1 MIKAVKKNQR
11 RKTTKGQSMTG
22 NSSYPTNDNITCTV
36 QAPTRIDLAGG
47 TLDIWPLAAIL
58 QEKFELWNAPVE
70 TVNMAI
76 ELRAEAK
83 VTLRPSKDF
92 RWHFN
97 DKSLGRS
104 ADGTSLQQN
113 DAGDFVLHRA
123 VTRLYKK
130 MLAERGLTDVTIE
143 TNAQAPRGSGL
154 GGSSSLVIALLAAFE
169 RLLGRTVDGNE
180 LCRTAQTL
188 EAGILGNLAGN
199 QDHFAAFFGG
209 LQAVQHT
216 AFGTTTS
223 QIDSDP
229 QTLARHLV
237 LAHSGQQHFSAFNN
251 WLVLEKVLTS
261 DTAVLE
267 RCAGIAK
274 IVPDM
279 KRELQNKNWKNV
291 ARLLSAEW
299 DIRRTLAQGIITPV
313 LESLYTT
320 ALRAGASGGKVCGA
334 GGGGVLVMMVDD
346 PLQKPAVEAALR
358 AAGGE
363 VLNCAPATKGVIYS

>member
-1 MIKAVKKNQR
+1 
-11 RKTTKGQSMTG
+11 MTG
-22 NSSYPTNDNITCTV
+22 TSSHSALTCTV

-70 TVNMAI
+70 TVNLAI

-83 VTLRPSKDF
+83 VTLRQSQNFK
-92 RWHFN
+92 WHFN

-104 ADGTSLQQN
+104 SEGTTLHQN
-113 DAGDFVLHRA
+113 DAADFVLHRA
-123 VTRLYKK
+123 VTRLYKNT
-130 MLAERGLTDVTIE
+130 LGERGLNDVTIE

-154 GGSSSLVIALLAAFE
+154 GGSSSLVIALLTAFE
-169 RLLGRTVDGNE
+169 KLLGRQVDGTE

-216 AFGTTTS
+216 SFGTTTTH
-223 QIDSDP
+223 IESDP
-229 QTLARHLV
+229 TALARHLV

-251 WLVLEKVLTS
+251 WLVLEKVLTN

-279 KRELQNKNWKNV
+279 KRELQKKNWKAV

-299 DIRRTLAQGIITPV
+299 DIRRTLAPGIVTPM
-313 LESLYTT
+313 LESLYST

-346 PLQKPAVEAALR
+346 PLQKPAIEAALR

-363 VLNCAPATKGVIYS
+363 VLNCAPALQGVIYS

>member
-1 MIKAVKKNQR
+1 
-11 RKTTKGQSMTG
+11 
-22 NSSYPTNDNITCTV
+22 
-36 QAPTRIDLAGG
+36 
-47 TLDIWPLAAIL
+47 
-58 QEKFELWNAPVE
+58 
-70 TVNMAI
+70 
-76 ELRAEAK
+76 
-83 VTLRPSKDF
+83 
-92 RWHFN
+92 
-97 DKSLGRS
+97 
-104 ADGTSLQQN
+104 
-113 DAGDFVLHRA
+113 
-123 VTRLYKK
+123 
-130 MLAERGLTDVTIE
+130 IE

-169 RLLGRTVDGNE
+169 KLLGRSVEGTE

-209 LQAVQHT
+209 LQSVKHT
-216 AFGTTTS
+216 AFGSSTT
-223 QIDSDP
+223 QIASDLE
-229 QTLARHLV
+229 TLSRHLV

-251 WLVLEKVLTS
+251 WLVLEKVLTG
-261 DTAVLE
+261 DVAVLE

-279 KRELQNKNWKNV
+279 KAELQKKNWKAV

-299 DIRRTLAQGIITPV
+299 DIRRTLAPGIVTPM
-313 LESLYTT
+313 LESLYAA

-346 PLQKPAVEAALR
+346 PSQKTTVENALR

-363 VLNCAPATKGVIYS
+363 VLNCAPAHRGVVYC

>member
-11 RKTTKGQSMTG
+11 RNRTKGHSMTG
-22 NSSYPTNDNITCTV
+22 MSTYPTNDVISCTV

-70 TVNMAI
+70 TVNMAV

-83 VTLRPSKDF
+83 VTLKHAKEFS
-92 RWHFN
+92 WSFN

-104 ADGTSLQQN
+104 AEGSSLHQN

-123 VTRLYKK
+123 VTRLYKNQ
-130 MLAERGLTDVTIE
+130 LTERGLANVSIE

-154 GGSSSLVIALLAAFE
+154 GGSSSLVIALLTAFE
-169 RLLGRTVDGNE
+169 KLLGRTVDGNE

-199 QDHFAAFFGG
+199 QDHFAAYFGG

-216 AFGTTTS
+216 SFGTTTT

-229 QTLARHLV
+229 QTLARHLI

-251 WLVLEKVLTS
+251 WLVLEKVLTN
-261 DTAVLE
+261 DAAVLE

-279 KRELQNKNWKNV
+279 KRELQNKNWKKV

-299 DIRRTLAQGIITPV
+299 DIRRTLAAGIVTPV
-313 LESLYTT
+313 LEALYTT
-320 ALRAGASGGKVCGA
+320 AIKAGASGGKVCGA

-363 VLNCAPATKGVIYS
+363 VLNCAPAMKGIVYS

>member
-1 MIKAVKKNQR
+1 MAGKSSPQ
-11 RKTTKGQSMTG
+11 TQSET
-22 NSSYPTNDNITCTV
+22 TCTV

-58 QEKFELWNAPVE
+58 QEKFELWNAPIE
-70 TVNMAI
+70 TVNLAI
-76 ELRAEAK
+76 GLHAEAK
-83 VTLRPSKDF
+83 VTLRPSSEL

-104 ADGTSLQQN
+104 SEGTTLQQN
-113 DAGDFVLHRA
+113 DAADFVLHRA
-123 VTRLYKK
+123 VTRLYKSV
-130 MLAERGLTDVTIE
+130 LTDRGTADVHIE

-169 RLLGRTVDGNE
+169 KLLGHNVDGTE

-209 LQAVQHT
+209 LQSVKHT
-216 AFGTTTS
+216 AFGSTTT
-223 QIDSDP
+223 QIESDLE
-229 QTLARHLV
+229 TLSRHLV

-251 WLVLEKVLTS
+251 WLVLEKVLTG
-261 DTAVLE
+261 DVAVLE
-267 RCAGIAK
+267 RCAAIAK

-279 KRELQNKNWKNV
+279 KAELQKKNWKAV

-299 DIRRTLAQGIITPV
+299 DIRRTLAPGIVTPM
-313 LESLYTT
+313 LESLYAA

-346 PLQKPAVEAALR
+346 PSQKATVENALR

-363 VLNCAPATKGVIYS
+363 VLNCAPAHRGVVYG

>member
-1 MIKAVKKNQR
+1 MA
-11 RKTTKGQSMTG
+11 GQSSTHVH
-22 NSSYPTNDNITCTV
+22 SAQTCTV

-58 QEKFELWNAPVE
+58 QEKYELWNAPIE
-70 TVNMAI
+70 TVNLAI

-83 VTLRPSKDF
+83 ITLRAAREL

-104 ADGTSLQQN
+104 AEGNTLHQN

-123 VTRLYKK
+123 VTRLYKNT
-130 MLAERGLTDVTIE
+130 LAERGLADITIE

-154 GGSSSLVIALLAAFE
+154 GGSSSLVIALLAAME
-169 RLLGRTVDGNE
+169 KLLGRTVDGTE

-209 LQAVQHT
+209 LQAVKHT
-216 AFGTTTS
+216 AFGSTTTHVTS
-223 QIDSDP
+223 ELND
-229 QTLARHLV
+229 LAQHLV

-251 WLVLEKVLTS
+251 WLVLEKVLTG
-261 DTAVLE
+261 DVAVLE

-279 KRELQNKNWKNV
+279 KKELERKNWKAV

-299 DIRRTLAQGIITPV
+299 DIRRTLAPGIVTPM
-313 LESLYTT
+313 LESLYAT
-320 ALRAGASGGKVCGA
+320 AIRAGASGGKVCGA
-334 GGGGVLVMMVDD
+334 GGGGVLVMMVDE
-346 PLQKPAVEAALR
+346 PSQKAAVENALR
-358 AAGGE
+358 TAGGE
-363 VLNCAPATKGVIYS
+363 LLNCAPAHRGIIYS

>member
-1 MIKAVKKNQR
+1 MAG
-11 RKTTKGQSMTG
+11 T
-22 NSSYPTNDNITCTV
+22 SSPQTLESHTCTA

-70 TVNMAI
+70 TVNLAI

-83 VTLRPSKDF
+83 VTLRPAQTI
-92 RWHFN
+92 RWQFN
-97 DKSLGRS
+97 DKSLGR
-104 ADGTSLQQN
+104 AAQGESLKQS
-113 DAGDFVLHRA
+113 DAADFVLHRA
-123 VTRLYKK
+123 VTRLYKNE
-130 MLAERGLTDVTIE
+130 LIARGLADVTIE
-143 TNAQAPRGSGL
+143 TNSKAPRGSGL
-154 GGSSSLVIALLAAFE
+154 GGSSSLVIALLSAFE
-169 RLLGRTVDGNE
+169 KLLNRTIDGTE

-209 LQAVQHT
+209 LQSVSHSAHGSST
-216 AFGTTTS
+216 K
-223 QIDSDP
+223 QISSDLL
-229 QTLARHLV
+229 TLGQHLV

-251 WLVLEKVLTS
+251 WLVLEKVLTG
-261 DTAVLE
+261 DAAVLE
-267 RCAGIAK
+267 RCAAIAK

-279 KRELQNKNWKNV
+279 KRELERKNWKTV
-291 ARLLSAEW
+291 ARLLSTEW
-299 DIRRTLAQGIITPV
+299 DIRRTLAPGIVTPM

-346 PLQKPAVEAALR
+346 PSQKTTVENALR

-363 VLNCAPATKGVIYS
+363 VLSCEPALRGVVYS

>member
-1 MIKAVKKNQR
+1 M
-11 RKTTKGQSMTG
+11 TKGHSMTG
-22 NSSYPTNDNITCTV
+22 KSSYPTNDDITCTV

-83 VTLRPSKDF
+83 VTLRPAKDF

-104 ADGTSLQQN
+104 TEGVSLHQN

-123 VTRLYKK
+123 VTRLYKN
-130 MLAERGLTDVTIE
+130 MLTERGLMDVTVE

-169 RLLGRTVDGNE
+169 KLLGRTFDGAE

-216 AFGTTTS
+216 AFGTTTTH
-223 QIDSDP
+223 IDSDP
-229 QTLARHLV
+229 ESLARHLV

-251 WLVLEKVLTS
+251 WLVLEKVLTN
-261 DTAVLE
+261 DAAVLE

-279 KRELQNKNWKNV
+279 KRELQNKNWKKV

-299 DIRRTLAQGIITPV
+299 DIRRTLAPGIITPM
-313 LESLYTT
+313 LESLYST
-320 ALRAGASGGKVCGA
+320 AMRAGASGGKVCGA

-363 VLNCAPATKGVIYS
+363 VLQCAPAIKGVIYS

>member
-1 MIKAVKKNQR
+1 MAGTSSPQ
-11 RKTTKGQSMTG
+11 THQSL
-22 NSSYPTNDNITCTV
+22 TCTV

-70 TVNMAI
+70 TVNLAI

-83 VTLRPSKDF
+83 VTLRPAQNL
-92 RWHFN
+92 RWNFN

-104 ADGTSLQQN
+104 AQGETLKQT
-113 DAGDFVLHRA
+113 DAADFILHRA
-123 VTRLYKK
+123 VARLYKNE
-130 MLAERGLTDVTIE
+130 LTARGLADVTIE
-143 TNAQAPRGSGL
+143 TDAKAPRGSGL
-154 GGSSSLVIALLAAFE
+154 GGSSSLVIALLSAFE
-169 RLLGRTVDGNE
+169 KLLGRNVDGTE

-209 LQAVQHT
+209 LQSVSHSAQGSST
-216 AFGTTTS
+216 NQISSDLGT
-223 QIDSDP
+223 
-229 QTLARHLV
+229 LGKHLV

-251 WLVLEKVLTS
+251 WLVLEKVLTG
-261 DTAVLE
+261 DAGVLE
-267 RCAGIAK
+267 RCAAIAK

-279 KRELQNKNWKNV
+279 KRELEQKNWKKV

-299 DIRRTLAQGIITPV
+299 DIRRTLAAGIVTPM
-313 LESLYTT
+313 LESLYAT

-334 GGGGVLVMMVDD
+334 GGGGVLVMMVDE
-346 PLQKPAVEAALR
+346 PSQKSAVENALR
-358 AAGGE
+358 SAGGE
-363 VLNCAPATKGVIYS
+363 VLSCEPSTRGVVYS